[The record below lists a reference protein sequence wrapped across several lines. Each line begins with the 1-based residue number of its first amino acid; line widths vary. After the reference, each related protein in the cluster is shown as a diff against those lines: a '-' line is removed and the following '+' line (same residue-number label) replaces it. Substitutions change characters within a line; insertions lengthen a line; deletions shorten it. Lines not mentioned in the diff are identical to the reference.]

1 MLYLKFFFIIS
12 WGELLNNNP
21 KEYEVNDFNKLR
33 YEKVLHFIDCP
44 VNGKQCNGT
53 MDLAESHP
61 PGEYPSIRLLHG

>member
-33 YEKVLHFIDCP
+33 
-44 VNGKQCNGT
+44 
-53 MDLAESHP
+53 
-61 PGEYPSIRLLHG
+61 